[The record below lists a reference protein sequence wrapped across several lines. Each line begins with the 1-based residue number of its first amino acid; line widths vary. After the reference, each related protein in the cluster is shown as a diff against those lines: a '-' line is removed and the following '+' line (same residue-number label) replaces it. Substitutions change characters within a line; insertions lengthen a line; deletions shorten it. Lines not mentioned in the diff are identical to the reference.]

1 MKKSYLK
8 GGVEYLLMSIQ
19 CLLIMLLAS
28 ETEDLR
34 LFILSKIVFMIVFL
48 INHLILVKYSRLY
61 ESEI

>member
-1 MKKSYLK
+1 MKKRYLK
-8 GGVEYLLMSIQ
+8 GWVEYLLMTIQ
-19 CLLIMLLAS
+19 CLLIMLLSS
-28 ETEDLR
+28 ETEDLK

>member
-1 MKKSYLK
+1 MKKRYLK
-8 GGVEYLLMSIQ
+8 GWVEYLLMTIQ

-28 ETEDLR
+28 ETEDLK